1 MIVRDDANDDESYF
15 TRGKRRLNYSF
26 RFCLDGFG
34 LDDVNA
40 DEPLLL
46 LLLLLLLLQFVSYM
60 ANCNVSSVC

>member
-34 LDDVNA
+34 LDDANA
-40 DEPLLL
+40 HEP
-46 LLLLLLLLQFVSYM
+46 FV
-60 ANCNVSSVC
+60 AVVVVVVVAAAAAVCFIYG

>member
-34 LDDVNA
+34 LDDANA
-40 DEPLLL
+40 HEP
-46 LLLLLLLLQFVSYM
+46 FVVVV
-60 ANCNVSSVC
+60 AVVVVAAAAAVCFIYG